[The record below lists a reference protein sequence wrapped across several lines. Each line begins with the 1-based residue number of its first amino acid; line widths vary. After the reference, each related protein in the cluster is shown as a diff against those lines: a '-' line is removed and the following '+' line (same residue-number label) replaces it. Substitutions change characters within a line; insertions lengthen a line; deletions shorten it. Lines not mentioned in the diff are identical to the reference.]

1 MKHDAGTGPLS
12 GMTILEMAGLG
23 PVPFAG
29 MMLADAGARIIRI
42 RGRRALS
49 VSGAVDPLQD
59 PLSRGR
65 VDISLDLK
73 KAGGVDT
80 LLRLVESADALI
92 EGYRP
97 GVMERLGAGPD
108 TCLARNPALV
118 YGRMTG
124 WGQSG
129 PLAHA
134 AGHDINYIA
143 ISGALHA
150 IGTREQPIPP
160 LNLVGD
166 FGGGGAMLA
175 FGIASALVHA
185 ARSGEGQVI
194 DSAMS
199 DGAAYLMAPFYARKA
214 SGAFRDERENNV
226 LDGGAPHYGVYRC
239 ADGRFISVG
248 PLEEQFW
255 SLFLELIGLKDDPL
269 LAARHDRAQW
279 PRLRERLARHFAT
292 RTRDEWCAL
301 LEGKDACVAPVLSLE
316 EAPEHPHNLARG
328 SFIEANGARVPAPVP
343 RFSRGRGAAPPP
355 PTSDTAAVGALLARA
370 GITEAEIA
378 ALRQAE
384 VLG

>member
-1 MKHDAGTGPLS
+1 MTGATRTGPLS
-12 GMTILEMAGLG
+12 GTVIIEMAGLG
-23 PVPFAG
+23 PGPFAG
-29 MMLADAGARIIRI
+29 MMLADAGARIVRI
-42 RGRRALS
+42 RGRKTLP
-49 VSGAVDPLQD
+49 VSGAVDPMQD

-65 VDISLDLK
+65 LDVSLDLK
-73 KAGGVDT
+73 KPGGVET
-80 LLRLVESADALI
+80 LLRLVEAADALI

-108 TCLARNPALV
+108 VCLARNPALV

-150 IGTREQPIPP
+150 IGPRDAPVPP

-185 ARSGEGQVI
+185 SRTGQGQVI
-194 DSAMS
+194 DAAMS

-214 SGAFRDERENNV
+214 SGVFLDERQNNV

-239 ADGRFISVG
+239 ADDRFLSIG

-255 SLFLELIGLKDDPL
+255 AVFLDRLGLKDDPI
-269 LAARHDRAQW
+269 LAERHEREHW
-279 PRLRERLARHFAT
+279 PEQREHLARIFAT
-292 RTRDEWCAL
+292 RDRDDWCRL
-301 LEGKDACVAPVLSLE
+301 LEGVDACVAPVLTLE
-316 EAPEHPHNLARG
+316 EAPQHPHNLARG
-328 SFIEANGARVPAPVP
+328 SFINTHGATVPAPVP
-343 RFSRGRGAAPPP
+343 RFSRSQGSAPPP
-355 PTSDTAAVGALLARA
+355 PSNDAAEVAAFLIRA
-370 GITEAEIA
+370 GISDTEIA
-378 ALRQAE
+378 ALRRDD